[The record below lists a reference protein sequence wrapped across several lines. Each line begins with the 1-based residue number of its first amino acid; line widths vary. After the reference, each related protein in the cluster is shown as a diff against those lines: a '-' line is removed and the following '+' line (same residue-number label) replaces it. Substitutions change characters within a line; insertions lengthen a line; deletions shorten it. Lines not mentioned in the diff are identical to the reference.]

1 MNYSLI
7 RNTILPIL
15 VMCITVG
22 LFVLVT
28 CGSGWALEQPSYHP
42 AFNTPP
48 AKAIS
53 RDNYLLEVDV
63 VFTAHL
69 CPPLEE
75 LNDALGSRDKNTPLT
90 NVTIAIIDSGID
102 PSHPELKANLLPGY
116 NFRSGNRGT
125 YDRQGHGTEVAGVA
139 ALASGLT
146 CDMDVNGRI
155 MLMPLVVAN
164 GRGETSPRILAN
176 AIRYAADHGA
186 RIINVSYGGM
196 ADRDI
201 LQDAVDYAWVKGSV
215 VFAAAM
221 NGYHGHTAYP
231 AACDRVVAVTGLGL
245 NSSRSS
251 FANYGDWIDLAADS
265 TLVPTV
271 TRGGGYA
278 AVNGTSFAAPVAAGL
293 GALLLLVNPD
303 LTNTQLVDILTSTA
317 EDLGA
322 PGFDSNF
329 GFGRVS
335 PAKSLKAANADR

>member
-1 MNYSLI
+1 M
-7 RNTILPIL
+7 LPIL
-15 VMCITVG
+15 VMFVTAG
-22 LFVLVT
+22 LYALVA
-28 CGSGWALEQPSYHP
+28 CGDGLAFEQPSYHP

-48 AKAIS
+48 AKPIS
-53 RDNYLLEVDV
+53 HDEYLAEAEV

-75 LNDALGSRDKNTPLT
+75 LTDALGSRGKDTPPT
-90 NVTIAIIDSGID
+90 IVTLAIIDSGID
-102 PSHPELKANLLPGY
+102 TSHPELMASLLPGY

-125 YDRQGHGTEVAGVA
+125 HDRQGHGTEVAGVA

-146 CDMDVNGRI
+146 CDINFNGRI

-164 GRGETSPRILAN
+164 GRGETSPKILAN

-196 ADRDI
+196 ANREI
-201 LQDAVDYAWVKGSV
+201 LQEAVDYAWEKGSV

-293 GALLLLVNPD
+293 GALLLLVNPE
-303 LTNTQLVDILTSTA
+303 LSNAQLVEILTRTA

-322 PGFDSNF
+322 PGFDPNF

-335 PAKSLKAANADR
+335 PAKSLKAAKADR